1 MGPIMSVV
9 DAAASL
15 THLSSLADRIP
26 LSIEKVVSADLSTT
40 ELVLAAK
47 AGDNEQFG
55 RLLEQHRGYLLMLGH
70 RYLSDRMRRRIDPAD
85 LVQATFLEAKR
96 DWPSFRGNS
105 PGEFTSWLRHILKNN
120 LSTAVARH
128 VTTQKRSLKREV
140 TVSASDSAG
149 DWIAQQPGNTSTP
162 SGKVIRAEAAA
173 KLLEALHTL
182 PETQAEALRLRYLEG
197 LTLGEIVDRM
207 GKSETAVAGLLKRGL
222 AKLRTSLGKQ
232 WEEYS

>member
-1 MGPIMSVV
+1 MSVV
-9 DAAASL
+9 DVAASL
-15 THLSSLADRIP
+15 THLSSFADQI
-26 LSIEKVVSADLSTT
+26 LWSVEKVVSVESSTT

-47 AGDNEQFG
+47 AGDHEQFG
-55 RLLEQHRGYLLMLGH
+55 RLLEQHRGYLLMIGH

-85 LVQATFLEAKR
+85 LVQATFLEAQR
-96 DWPSFRGNS
+96 DWSSFRGNS

-140 TVSASDSAG
+140 TISASDSAG

-162 SGKVIRAEAAA
+162 SGKVVRAEAAA
-173 KLLEALHTL
+173 KLFEALHAL

-197 LTLGEIVDRM
+197 LTLSEIVDRM

-222 AKLRTSLGKQ
+222 AKLRSTLGRQ
-232 WEEYS
+232 WEEFS